1 MQVLAKKENRAC
13 ISREIK
19 YYIQSAFSLS
29 SSDVYFREKESISK
43 INDFNKK
50 IIIVRDPIAV
60 RRDGKGI
67 ETIGAVEFLLN
78 ENYLKA

>member
-1 MQVLAKKENRAC
+1 MYLIRY
-13 ISREIK
+13 K

-50 IIIVRDPIAV
+50 IIIVRDAITL
-60 RRDGKGI
+60 RRDEKGI
-67 ETIGAVEFLLN
+67 ETIGAVDFLLS